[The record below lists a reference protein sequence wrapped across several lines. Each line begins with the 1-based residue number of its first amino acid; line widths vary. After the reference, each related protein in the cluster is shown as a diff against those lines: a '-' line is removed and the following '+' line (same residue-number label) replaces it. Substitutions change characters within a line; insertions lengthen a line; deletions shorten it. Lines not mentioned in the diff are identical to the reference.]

1 VHRPK
6 LCTCWT
12 HGVSFQV
19 LHVPPTVIMLFQCGL
34 MPSNEGFQ
42 VEGLSESTRC
52 GGPGGACTCWT
63 HGVSFQVL
71 HVPPTVIILFQCGLM
86 PSNEGFQV
94 EGLSES
100 TRCGGPGGACTCWTH
115 GASFQVLRVP
125 PTVIILF
132 QCGLMPSN
140 EGFQVE
146 GLSEST
152 RCGGPP
158 QRSKRAHIRPA
169 GLFSRG

>member
-1 VHRPK
+1 MEPVISRVGLMYLYGTISVRAVLARIIESCLKGALSESTRCGGPGGA
-6 LCTCWT
+6 CTCWT

-19 LHVPPTVIMLFQCGL
+19 LHVPLTVIILFQCGL

-71 HVPPTVIILFQCGLM
+71 PVPLTVIILFQCGLT
-86 PSNEGFQV
+86 PSNEGFQA

-100 TRCGGPGGACTCWTH
+100 TRSA
-115 GASFQVLRVP
+115 
-125 PTVIILF
+125 
-132 QCGLMPSN
+132 
-140 EGFQVE
+140 
-146 GLSEST
+146 
-152 RCGGPP
+152 GPP
-158 QRSKRAHIRPA
+158 QRSKRAHIWPA